1 MPRPMTA
8 TNIPTG
14 RDSFSSSA
22 YKPLRKDHLDF
33 SGVDTGTGA
42 GEYGLEVCA
51 RRLSLERSWWLD
63 MRSLW
68 AFMFALP
75 AEMTVTIK
83 AWNQQAADQIVSALA
98 VTPAVLQAPC
108 QKTRTMTGD
117 SSSPTRF
124 FVSNGIQGTQHL
136 GFRWALGG
144 LLFVGIRSDTGE
156 ELIDSAGA

>member
-1 MPRPMTA
+1 MPRPITA

-14 RDSFSSSA
+14 RDSFSSSEH
-22 YKPLRKDHLDF
+22 KPLRKDHLDF

-42 GEYGLEVCA
+42 GEYGLEACA
-51 RRLSLERSWWLD
+51 RRLSLERGWWLD

-75 AEMTVTIK
+75 AEMTLTIK

-108 QKTRTMTGD
+108 QKHA
-117 SSSPTRF
+117 P
-124 FVSNGIQGTQHL
+124 
-136 GFRWALGG
+136 
-144 LLFVGIRSDTGE
+144 
-156 ELIDSAGA
+156 